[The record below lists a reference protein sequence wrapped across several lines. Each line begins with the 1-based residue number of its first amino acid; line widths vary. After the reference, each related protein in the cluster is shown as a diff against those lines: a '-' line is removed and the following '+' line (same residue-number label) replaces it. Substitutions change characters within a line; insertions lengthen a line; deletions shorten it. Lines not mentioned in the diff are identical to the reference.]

1 MPFLHSPDWCTPNL
15 LLQHL
20 LAVALTL
27 VCPHSNRDSTMCFCP
42 GNPDGRSP
50 KAGTG
55 LGKEGRGR
63 GWWSVAEEA
72 RPAGGCT
79 LGLEAMGLDWS

>member
-1 MPFLHSPDWCTPNL
+1 MPCAFALEIQMEESPE
-15 LLQHL
+15 
-20 LAVALTL
+20 
-27 VCPHSNRDSTMCFCP
+27 
-42 GNPDGRSP
+42 
-50 KAGTG
+50 AGTA

-79 LGLEAMGLDWS
+79 LGLEAVGLDWSQTVELA